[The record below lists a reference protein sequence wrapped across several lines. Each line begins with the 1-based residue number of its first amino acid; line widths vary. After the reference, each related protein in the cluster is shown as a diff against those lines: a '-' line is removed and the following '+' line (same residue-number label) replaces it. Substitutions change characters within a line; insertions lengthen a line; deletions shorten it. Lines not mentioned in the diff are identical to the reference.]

1 MGTANFSRKFAYKS
15 EEMSENELFK
25 KLLTTAAKSAKRK
38 ASRKKL
44 PIAISENGEIKLIYP
59 DKKVVVLR
67 KKARF
72 KKAS

>member
-1 MGTANFSRKFAYKS
+1 
-15 EEMSENELFK
+15 MSENELFK
-25 KLLTTAAKSAKRK
+25 KLLTTAAESAKRK

-59 DKKVVVLR
+59 DKKVIVLR
-67 KKARF
+67 KKTRF

>member
-1 MGTANFSRKFAYKS
+1 
-15 EEMSENELFK
+15 MSENDLFK
-25 KLLTTAAKSAKRK
+25 KLLTSAAKSARRK

-59 DKKVVVLR
+59 DNKVKILGKKTL
-67 KKARF
+67 F

>member
-1 MGTANFSRKFAYKS
+1 
-15 EEMSENELFK
+15 MSENELFK
-25 KLLTTAAKSAKRK
+25 KLLTTAAKSAKSK

-59 DKKVVVLR
+59 DKKVKVLG
-67 KKARF
+67 KKTRF

>member
-1 MGTANFSRKFAYKS
+1 
-15 EEMSENELFK
+15 MSEKELFK

-44 PIAISENGEIKLIYP
+44 PIAISENGDIKLIYP
-59 DKKVVVLR
+59 DNKVKVLS
-67 KKARF
+67 KKAHP

>member
-1 MGTANFSRKFAYKS
+1 
-15 EEMSENELFK
+15 MSENDLFK
-25 KLLTTAAKSAKRK
+25 KLLTKAAKSAKTK

-59 DKKVVVLR
+59 DKKVKILG
-67 KKARF
+67 KKTRF